1 MRRTPNNLRY
11 GVPMLVA
18 SFAIF
23 AVLVFGGVQLVK
35 TPPPVSA
42 RGGPSTIGSAGQPV
56 SVTVVAKELKF
67 DKSQIAVAAAAELT
81 VTLDNQDAGVSHD
94 IAFYPSARQ
103 TSAGDRIAGLDTF
116 PGPAKMDLKF
126 TVPARPGKYFYRC
139 DVHPDTMTGQ
149 LAVQ

>member
-1 MRRTPNNLRY
+1 MRRAPNNLRY

-35 TPPPVSA
+35 TPPPVA
-42 RGGPSTIGSAGQPV
+42 AGGGSGPIGAAGQPV
-56 SVTVVAKELKF
+56 NVTVVAKDLKF
-67 DKSQIAVAAAAELT
+67 DKTQIAVAAAAELT
-81 VTLDNQDAGVSHD
+81 VTLDNEDAGVSHN

-116 PGPAKMDLKF
+116 PGPAKMDVKF
-126 TVPARPGKYFYRC
+126 TVPAKAGKYFYRC
-139 DVHPDTMTGQ
+139 DVHPDLMTGQ

>member
-1 MRRTPNNLRY
+1 MRRPPNNLRY

-23 AVLVFGGVQLVK
+23 AVLLFGGVQLVK

-42 RGGPSTIGSAGQPV
+42 GGGAGTIGAAGQPA
-56 SVTVVAKELKF
+56 SVTVAAKELHF

-81 VTLDNQDAGVSHD
+81 VTFDNEDPGVSHNL
-94 IAFYPSARQ
+94 AFYPSARQ
-103 TSAGDRIAGLDTF
+103 TTAGDRIAGLDTF

-126 TVPARPGKYFYRC
+126 TVPSKPGKYFYRC